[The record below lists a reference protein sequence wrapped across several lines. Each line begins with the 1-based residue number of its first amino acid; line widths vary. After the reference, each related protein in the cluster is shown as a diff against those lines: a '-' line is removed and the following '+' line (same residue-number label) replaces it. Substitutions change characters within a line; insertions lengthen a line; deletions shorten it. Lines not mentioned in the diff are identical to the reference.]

1 MTALD
6 LSPAPAAAPARR
18 RVVSHGLVEAR
29 LLVRNGEQVLLALV
43 IPVALLLVG
52 RFLGGRFGDLSTLAP
67 SVLALAVWSTA
78 FTSVAIATGFERR
91 YGVLERLAATPLGR
105 SGLVLG
111 KALATTLVI
120 LGQLVALTVV
130 AVALGWRPELGLP
143 SVLVAVASLVL
154 GVVCFAS
161 LALALAGRLRAEI
174 TLALANLVYLVFLLV
189 GAVIIPLDRYPAALQ
204 PVVGWLPTAAVGEA
218 LRNLSTGSADWFG
231 LVVLLVW
238 TVCAALIARRVFRW
252 SS

>member
-1 MTALD
+1 MTSLD
-6 LSPAPAAAPARR
+6 LSPAPAAAPAHR
-18 RVVSHGLVEAR
+18 RVLHHGWVEAR
-29 LLVRNGEQVLLALV
+29 LLLRNGEQLLLALV

-52 RFLGGRFGDLSTLAP
+52 RFLGGRFGSMDTLAP

-111 KALATTLVI
+111 KACATTWVI
-120 LGQLVALTVV
+120 LGQLLVLTVV
-130 AVALGWRPELGLP
+130 SLVLGWRPDLTAT
-143 SVLVAVASLVL
+143 SVLVAAVSLVA

-161 LALALAGRLRAEI
+161 LALTLAGRLRAEI
-174 TLALANLVYLVFLLV
+174 TLALANLIYLLFLLV
-189 GAVIIPLDRYPAALQ
+189 GALIIPLDRYPAALQ
-204 PVVGWLPTAAVGEA
+204 SVITWLPTAAVGEA
-218 LRNLSTGSADWFG
+218 LRDLSTGSANWLG
-231 LVVLLVW
+231 LVVVLVW
-238 TVCAALIARRVFRW
+238 AVASAGLARKVFRW